1 MFWIEI
7 GLAVLL
13 SGMGGKGRQVVSRG
27 FKMAQI
33 AMFGFFLL
41 FICIRRIC
49 GLFNAYSSIDRLY
62 CLLLSCEFH
71 FVKGEGRRQF
81 LRLLSGIKAAGVARC

>member
-1 MFWIEI
+1 MLWIEI
-7 GLAVLL
+7 GLALGDGWKRA
-13 SGMGGKGRQVVSRG
+13 SSRFRR

-49 GLFNAYSSIDRLY
+49 GLFNACSSTDRLY

-71 FVKGEGRRQF
+71 FVKGECRRQF
-81 LRLLSGIKAAGVARC
+81 LRLPSGIKAAGVARC